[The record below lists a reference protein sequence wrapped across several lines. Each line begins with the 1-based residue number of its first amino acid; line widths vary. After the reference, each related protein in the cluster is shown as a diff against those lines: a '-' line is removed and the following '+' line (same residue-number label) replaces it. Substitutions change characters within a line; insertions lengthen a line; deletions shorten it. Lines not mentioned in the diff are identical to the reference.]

1 MTLTS
6 PANTVLTPDTHTPSH
21 DGIVVRDISKC
32 FKSGSHAVQALNK
45 VSLEAYS
52 GQVLGI
58 LGSNGAGKT
67 TLLNILT
74 TVTRP
79 DAGEAWV
86 GGYSVLT
93 QAEQVRQR
101 LGVVS
106 QDDRFDTYL
115 TLWENLSLHAE
126 LHGMPKRQFV
136 PRIERLL
143 KQVDLYDRRD
153 SYVEL
158 FSGGMRRKASLIR
171 ALIHEPAILFL
182 DEPTTG
188 LDPVARRQVW
198 DAILSLRVGRT
209 LVLTT
214 HYMEE
219 ADQLC
224 DTLVL
229 MDKGQVLTSGT
240 PTQLKQ
246 QVVRQQEAALAGK
259 SLWQC
264 RFTQPLADQWL
275 NSLKALAPEGCE
287 ITVTTTNTIQL
298 TMPTD
303 KAQWLWAWAAALPEN
318 TLVGIEQP
326 LPSLETVFFALVD
339 KPIALNE
346 DLASGGAK

>member
-1 MTLTS
+1 
-6 PANTVLTPDTHTPSH
+6 
-21 DGIVVRDISKC
+21 
-32 FKSGSHAVQALNK
+32 
-45 VSLEAYS
+45 
-52 GQVLGI
+52 
-58 LGSNGAGKT
+58 
-67 TLLNILT
+67 
-74 TVTRP
+74 
-79 DAGEAWV
+79 
-86 GGYSVLT
+86 
-93 QAEQVRQR
+93 
-101 LGVVS
+101 
-106 QDDRFDTYL
+106 
-115 TLWENLSLHAE
+115 
-126 LHGMPKRQFV
+126 MPKHQFV

-229 MDKGQVLTSGT
+229 MDKGQVLISGT

-246 QVVRQQEAALAGK
+246 QVARQQEAALGGQA
-259 SLWQC
+259 LWQC
-264 RFTQPLADQWL
+264 RFAMPVATQWVEPLQTQ
-275 NSLKALAPEGCE
+275 APQGSV
-287 ITVTTTNTIQL
+287 VTATDSNTIQII
-298 TMPTD
+298 MPTD
-303 KAQWLWAWAAALPEN
+303 NAQWLWAWAALLPEN

-339 KPIALNE
+339 KPMALNE
-346 DLASGGAK
+346 DLVPGGLV

>member
-1 MTLTS
+1 MTVAPEAS
-6 PANTVLTPDTHTPSH
+6 TPVKPYGNKPNH
-21 DGIVVRDISKC
+21 DGIVVRDLSKC
-32 FKSGSHAVQALNK
+32 FKSGNHAVQALSH

-143 KQVDLYDRRD
+143 KQVDLYERRN

-246 QVVRQQEAALAGK
+246 QVARQQKAALGGQA
-259 SLWQC
+259 LWQC
-264 RFTQPLADQWL
+264 RFSQPVAGQWL
-275 NSLKALAPEGCE
+275 ESLQAKAPAGSVIKTPKEDTLHVMMPLENSH
-287 ITVTTTNTIQL
+287 
-298 TMPTD
+298 
-303 KAQWLWAWAAALPEN
+303 WLWVWAASLPQN
-318 TLVGIEQP
+318 TLTAIEQP

-346 DLASGGAK
+346 DLVSGGLV